1 MAEPSDQ
8 APIETEGREHP
19 AEYAVQAQG
28 LCKTYRSVRGNVEA
42 LRFVD
47 LRVPWGCAFGLLGP
61 NGAGKSTL
69 VKTLLSV
76 VAPTGGAATLM
87 GTDIGR
93 ADARRHVGYLPEN
106 HRFPR
111 YLTGRGVCEYFGK
124 LSGLRGSDLRRD
136 VDEKLQL
143 VGMQDWANTKV
154 GKYSKGMAQ
163 RIGLAQAL
171 LGRPQLVFLDEPTD
185 GVDPVGRHQL
195 REVIKRLR
203 ESGTTVFLN
212 SHLLLE
218 VEQVCDYVAIM
229 HQGQVLKQGSLEDIR
244 ATVTKN
250 RGTLSVRF
258 TTGPLDDEAV
268 AAVRE
273 VGKFDEVSGG
283 LQISL
288 KSEAQISEVIDRL
301 RARGVAI
308 FAVEPTRVNL
318 EEAFLDVIHQQ
329 EDQAVGAARE

>member
-1 MAEPSDQ
+1 MAEPSEK
-8 APIETEGREHP
+8 APTSAEERKRT
-19 AEYAVQAQG
+19 AEYAVQARG
-28 LCKTYRSVRGNVEA
+28 LCKTYRSMRSNVEA
-42 LRFVD
+42 LRSVD

-87 GTDIGR
+87 GTDISR
-93 ADARRHVGYLPEN
+93 AEARQGVGYLPEN

-111 YLTGRGVCEYFGK
+111 YLTGRGVCDYFGK
-124 LSGLRGSDLRRD
+124 LSGLRGPELRRE
-136 VDEKLQL
+136 VEEKLGL
-143 VGMQDWANTKV
+143 VGMQDWADTKV
-154 GKYSKGMAQ
+154 AKYSKGMAQ

-171 LGRPQLVFLDEPTD
+171 LGRPKLVFLDEPTD

-195 REVIKRLR
+195 RELIKSLR

-218 VEQVCDYVAIM
+218 VEQVCDHVAIM
-229 HQGQVLKQGSLEDIR
+229 HKGRVLEQGSLEEIR
-244 ATVTKN
+244 ATVTRN
-250 RGTLSVRF
+250 RGTLNVRF
-258 TTGPLDDEAV
+258 ATGPLPD
-268 AAVRE
+268 AARAALGE
-273 VGKFDEVSGG
+273 VGSFEEVSGG
-283 LQISL
+283 LQVAL
-288 KSEAQISEVIDRL
+288 ESEAQISEVIDRL

-318 EEAFLDVIHQQ
+318 EEAFLDVINQQ
-329 EDQAVGAARE
+329 EDQAVGAARG